1 MTADDSMKSQCA
13 QSGMKGRV
21 GVFQNQG
28 VCLQAFPSFPSPTPS
43 FLFLLSPHFRAGK
56 TPKPPFF
63 AFSSLFASRK
73 RLLRRLQFR
82 QRTGFGSSRKLRG
95 PSEHLIDGS
104 EKRICR
110 LSFNF
115 SVRVLLKSAVIVFV
129 ISNRFVSF

>member
-1 MTADDSMKSQCA
+1 MRFLLPSIKCSLAP
-13 QSGMKGRV
+13 
-21 GVFQNQG
+21 
-28 VCLQAFPSFPSPTPS
+28 PSFRRMPSS
-43 FLFLLSPHFRAGK
+43 RLSNRCA
-56 TPKPPFF
+56 
-63 AFSSLFASRK
+63 
-73 RLLRRLQFR
+73 QFR

-129 ISNRFVSF
+129 ISIRFVSF